1 MFLQGEVFKVQVQP
15 HGETQKLKEN
25 DSGDGDGNVDE
36 RKQAGH
42 FVASAIRKSRV
53 NMKKCLTLTNLTLS
67 PQQLHQQQV
76 LGPIWKWLRLAKKR
90 TSGWRR
96 RKRRLG
102 RLWRRVSTRNG
113 STQTRTQLR
122 TGSSAL
128 SSVAEMSPQ

>member
-15 HGETQKLKEN
+15 HGYAQKLKEN

-42 FVASAIRKSRV
+42 FVASAIRKSGV

-67 PQQLHQQQV
+67 PQQQQV
-76 LGPIWKWLRLAKKR
+76 LGPIWKWLMLAKTR

-102 RLWRRVSTRNG
+102 RLWRRVSRRNG
-113 STQTRTQLR
+113 STHTRTQLR

>member
-15 HGETQKLKEN
+15 HGKAQKLKED
-25 DSGDGDGNVDE
+25 DSGDRYCNVDE

-42 FVASAIRKSRV
+42 FVASAIRKSGV
-53 NMKKCLTLTNLTLS
+53 NLKKCLTLTNLTLS
-67 PQQLHQQQV
+67 PQQQV
-76 LGPIWKWLRLAKKR
+76 LGPIWKWLMLAKTR

-102 RLWRRVSTRNG
+102 RLWRRVRRRNG
-113 STQTRTQLR
+113 STHTRTQLR